1 MEAVSARKAKLYA
14 ASWFLITVVAYGI
27 SGVTFHFPGS
37 FPPNNGEAFNWA
49 GIAGAVVNGLGT
61 GILVGI
67 SQRYL
72 IRKIIPNSWRWSAV
86 STFALWLIHAV
97 GDTFPDSV
105 ALPLI
110 FNLGGLVIGALQ
122 WWAVRW
128 PARYGLTWLAASALS
143 WSVGLW
149 LCRVLVSGGDW
160 RTEHLVTGLLGGLVI
175 GVVTAGAWLWILS
188 DHASLSKQ
196 TLGAISR

>member
-1 MEAVSARKAKLYA
+1 MEGVSARKAWLYA
-14 ASWFLITVVAYGI
+14 ASWFLITIVAYGI
-27 SGVTFHFPGS
+27 SGFIFHFPGS

-72 IRKIIPNSWRWSAV
+72 MRKIIPNSWRWAAV
-86 STFALWLIHAV
+86 SILALWLIHAV

-105 ALPLI
+105 ALPVM
-110 FNLGGLVIGALQ
+110 FNLGGLVIGGLQ

-143 WSVGLW
+143 WSAGLW
-149 LCRVLVSGGDW
+149 LSRVLVSGADW
-160 RTEHLVTGLLGGLVI
+160 RTEHVVTGLLGGLVT

-196 TLGAISR
+196 TQGAKIR